1 MKILPLLLAL
11 IALFLP
17 ACGMQPVRDASPAS
31 DLTALKSNAERHL
44 APRSLASGRLYCW
57 ELATTEGLQD
67 ECGPDLEELAW
78 LSERDKARALALV
91 QSYVQRA
98 ELERLAC
105 RWYQVRC
112 HARRRALERDLQSL
126 TLPP

>member
-1 MKILPLLLAL
+1 VKILPLLLAL

-17 ACGMQPVRDASPAS
+17 ACGTLPARDASPES
-31 DLTALKSNAERHL
+31 DLTALKSNAESHL
-44 APRSLASGRLYCW
+44 APRTLDSGRLYCW

-91 QSYVQRA
+91 QAFVKRA
-98 ELERLAC
+98 TLQRLAC

-112 HARRRALERDLQSL
+112 HARRRAIERDLQVL